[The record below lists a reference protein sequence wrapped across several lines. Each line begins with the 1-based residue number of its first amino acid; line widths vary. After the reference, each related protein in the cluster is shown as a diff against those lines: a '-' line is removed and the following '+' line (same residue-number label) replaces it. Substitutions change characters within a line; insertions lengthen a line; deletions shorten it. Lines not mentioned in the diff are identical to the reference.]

1 LAARLSR
8 GKTPDFLE
16 PVDLTPSAEL
26 VVWRVRRAL
35 ATP

>member
-8 GKTPDFLE
+8 GEIPDFLG
-16 PVDLTPSAEL
+16 PVDLAAVSEH